1 MIEILGQSYGVTVG
15 SDIQRDGMYLE
26 VEDNAKAVLAEVF
39 YSDRDNSMTFTSYRA
54 DLPLPL
60 VEWLIAHA
68 KERLTP
74 TSRNG
79 SQPPL
84 AVIP

>member
-1 MIEILGQSYGVTVG
+1 
-15 SDIQRDGMYLE
+15 
-26 VEDNAKAVLAEVF
+26 
-39 YSDRDNSMTFTSYRA
+39 MTFTGYRA

-74 TSRNG
+74 RRENG
-79 SQPPL
+79 S
-84 AVIP
+84 

>member
-1 MIEILGQSYGVTVG
+1 MVEILGQSYAITVG

-26 VEDNAKAVLAEVF
+26 VEDAAKAVLAEVF
-39 YSDRDNSMTFTSYRA
+39 YSDRDNRMTFTGYRA

-60 VEWLIAHA
+60 VEWLIFHA

-74 TSRNG
+74 ASEG
-79 SQPPL
+79 GG
-84 AVIP
+84 

>member
-1 MIEILGQSYGVTVG
+1 MIETTGQGYEVTVG
-15 SDIQRDGMYLE
+15 SEVQRDGMYLE
-26 VEDNAKAVLAEVF
+26 VEDGAKTVLAEVF
-39 YSDRDNSMTFTSYRA
+39 YSDCDNSMTFTGYRA

-74 TSRNG
+74 ISENG
-79 SQPPL
+79 S
-84 AVIP
+84 

>member
-1 MIEILGQSYGVTVG
+1 MIEILGQSYAVTVG

-26 VEDNAKAVLAEVF
+26 VEDGEKAVLAEVF
-39 YSDRDNSMTFTSYRA
+39 YRDHDDSMTFTGYRA

-74 TSRNG
+74 RRENG
-79 SQPPL
+79 S
-84 AVIP
+84 